1 VTRVGLVLGAGGAV
15 GHAFHAGALAALQ
28 DETGWDA
35 RDADV
40 LVGTSAG
47 SVVAALLRAGF
58 GTRDLY
64 AEARGERPAWSARRR
79 LHRSERHASTIPATP
94 PLTEV
99 FNLVASPRLLA
110 RAIAAPWTVRPGAAA
125 AAVLPVGSVST
136 DPLANRL
143 RPLIGARWPDRDLR
157 ICAVA
162 LDRGQRVVF
171 GPDQP
176 PPPDL
181 VTAVTASCAIPGF
194 FAPVSV
200 NGTRY
205 VDGGV
210 HSPTNADLL
219 ADLGLD
225 LVIVSSPMSHTGR
238 WPAIGLDT
246 VARGLA
252 RAALWREER
261 QLRGA
266 GTKVIVMQPSHAVR
280 AAMGPN
286 PMQSSHRERTAECA
300 YAAIRRWLAW
310 PGPRTLLED
319 ADLARP
325 HAGP

>member
-1 VTRVGLVLGAGGAV
+1 MTRVGLVLGAGGAV
-15 GHAFHAGALAALQ
+15 GHAFHAGALAALE

-40 LVGTSAG
+40 IVGTSAG

-58 GTRDLY
+58 GPQDLY
-64 AEARGERPAWSARRR
+64 DEARGERPAWRARRR

-94 PLTEV
+94 NLTDM

-125 AAVLPVGSVST
+125 AALLPVGSVST
-136 DPLANRL
+136 DPLADRL
-143 RPLIGARWPDRDLR
+143 RPLVGTRWPDRDLR

-200 NGTRY
+200 NGIRY

-246 VARGLA
+246 VGRGLA

-261 QLRGA
+261 RLRGA
-266 GTKVIVMQPSHAVR
+266 GTTVIVMQPSATVR
-280 AAMGPN
+280 AAMGRN
-286 PMQSSHRERTAECA
+286 PMQSANRERTAA
-300 YAAIRRWLAW
+300 SSYAAIRRWLAR
-310 PGPRTLLED
+310 PGPRTPLEG

-325 HAGP
+325 HAAP

>member
-1 VTRVGLVLGAGGAV
+1 MTRVGLVLGAGGAV
-15 GHAFHAGALAALQ
+15 GHAFHAGALAALE

-40 LVGTSAG
+40 IVGTSAG

-58 GTRDLY
+58 GPQDLY
-64 AEARGERPAWSARRR
+64 DEARGERPAWRARRR

-94 PLTEV
+94 NLTDM

-125 AAVLPVGSVST
+125 AALLPVGSVST
-136 DPLANRL
+136 DPLAERL
-143 RPLIGARWPDRDLR
+143 RPLIGSRWPDRDLR

-171 GPDQP
+171 GPDSR

-194 FAPVSV
+194 FAPVSI

-219 ADLGLD
+219 ADLALD
-225 LVIVSSPMSHTGR
+225 LVIISSPMSHTGR

-246 VARGLA
+246 VSRGIA

-261 QLRGA
+261 RLRAA
-266 GTKVIVMQPSHAVR
+266 GTKVIVMQPSAAVR
-280 AAMGPN
+280 AAMGLN
-286 PMQSSHRERTAECA
+286 PMQSAHRERTAESS
-300 YAAIRRWLAW
+300 YTAIRRWLAR
-310 PGPRTLLED
+310 PGPRTLLEG
-319 ADLARP
+319 AKLARP
-325 HAGP
+325 HATP

>member
-1 VTRVGLVLGAGGAV
+1 VTRIGLVLGAGGAV
-15 GHAFHAGALAALQ
+15 GHAFHAGALAALE

-35 RDADV
+35 RGADV
-40 LVGTSAG
+40 IVGTSAG

-64 AEARGERPAWSARRR
+64 DEARGERPAWRARRR
-79 LHRSERHASTIPATP
+79 IHRSERHASTIPATP
-94 PLTEV
+94 PLTDV

-110 RAIAAPWTVRPGAAA
+110 RALAAPWTVRPGAAA
-125 AAVLPVGSVST
+125 AALLPVGSVST
-136 DPLANRL
+136 DPLADRL
-143 RPLIGARWPDRDLR
+143 RPLIGSRWPDRDLR
-157 ICAVA
+157 ICAVD

-171 GPDQP
+171 GPDP
-176 PPPDL
+176 PHPDL

-200 NGTRY
+200 NGTRF

-238 WPAIGLDT
+238 WPAIGLDS
-246 VARGLA
+246 VGRGIA

-261 QLRGA
+261 RLRGA
-266 GTKVIVMQPSHAVR
+266 GTKVIVMQPSGAVR
-280 AAMGPN
+280 AAMGFN
-286 PMQSSHRERTAECA
+286 PMQSARRERTADA
-300 YAAIRRWLAW
+300 SYAAIRRWFAR
-310 PGPRTLLED
+310 PGPRTLLEG
-319 ADLARP
+319 AKRARP
-325 HAGP
+325 HATP